1 MDTPGTRPGAGVE
14 EQRGPE
20 KMGPRFAGHPWRSIL
35 VILAIQFVCI
45 ALGATVL
52 FGLFKVPNEMN
63 DMGAPSTILLFT
75 VGGFLAYV
83 IAPFFLRIPKGR
95 RTFVEYLDD
104 IGMTRTRPFF
114 RLLLLTLS
122 CDLILILCQGT
133 GSIVFRLTEGN
144 PVTPEFVAGVFNLSL
159 ALPPQSSLLFA
170 QFFSMFEE
178 VAFRGVLLTML
189 LGKYSPRRAILYSAM
204 AFGAAHLPAVFAG
217 KDVVLTLGQVVWAF
231 LFGLFYGY
239 LYYRSGS
246 LLPPMIIHWLS
257 NVFQAPLTAYW
268 HSAPAAVNA
277 MYGVVFGYGLAA
289 LLMILWVRFFADRW
303 LPPAAVPRSE
313 ECVGT
318 V

>member
-1 MDTPGTRPGAGVE
+1 M
-14 EQRGPE
+14 
-20 KMGPRFAGHPWRSIL
+20 
-35 VILAIQFVCI
+35 
-45 ALGATVL
+45 
-52 FGLFKVPNEMN
+52 
-63 DMGAPSTILLFT
+63 
-75 VGGFLAYV
+75 
-83 IAPFFLRIPKGR
+83 
-95 RTFVEYLDD
+95 
-104 IGMTRTRPFF
+104 
-114 RLLLLTLS
+114 
-122 CDLILILCQGT
+122 
-133 GSIVFRLTEGN
+133 TEGN

-159 ALPPQSSLLFA
+159 ALPPQSNLLFA

-189 LGKYSPRRAILYSAM
+189 LGIYPPRRAILYSAI

-217 KDVVLTLGQVVWAF
+217 REVVLTLGQVVWAF

-239 LYYRSGS
+239 LFLRTGS

-277 MYGVVFGYGLAA
+277 LYGVVFGYGLAA

-303 LPPAAVPRSE
+303 LPAAEPRIE
-313 ECVGT
+313 TCDGT